1 MSSKRY
7 PHSTPEAHIVVSTQ
21 GYFDVFAS
29 ITHLAHERPAYRG
42 EIAELGRA
50 VATGEKLTVSPQ
62 SAAMAEA
69 VTAWSA
75 RHGADAVAG
84 KMGKGR
90 QETEAVVPV
99 KKN

>member
-7 PHSTPEAHIVVSTQ
+7 PHLTPEAHIVVSTQ
-21 GYFDVFAS
+21 GYFDVFAAAD
-29 ITHLAHERPAYRG
+29 HPAHERPAYRG

-50 VATGEKLTVSPQ
+50 VTAGEKLTVSPR

-69 VTAWSA
+69 LTAWSA

-84 KMGKGR
+84 RMGKGR
-90 QETEAVVPV
+90 QETEAIVPV
-99 KKN
+99 KKG